1 MDMPENLRKALVT
14 LTEEVSSSRLME
26 EARRISFRYRDRG
39 EPQQFI
45 QSRSEALAYAV
56 ARMPATYGAVSSAL
70 AYTLTAL
77 EGWGEEMG
85 SLLDVGAGTGA
96 ATWAA
101 DGLVALQKVV
111 CVERETMMRQ
121 IGTTIMAFGSEALQN
136 AMWIECDIASQPIP
150 SRGDLVI
157 ASYVLNE
164 LNVQSQAEVSEKL
177 WDCAEKLLLIVEPG
191 TPEGY
196 RTIERVRTIL
206 LQRGAHIVAPCPH
219 ENPCPM
225 LEQDWCH
232 FSCRIP
238 RSQLHRLSKGGEAP
252 YEDEKYA
259 YVALARERGPLNEGG
274 RILRHPQIAKG
285 IVRIQL
291 CTEEGITWKTL
302 SKRDGEA
309 YKRVRKAKC
318 GDWVE

>member
-1 MDMPENLRKALVT
+1 MDMPENLREALVY
-14 LTEEVSSSRLME
+14 LTEEVSSSRLVE
-26 EARRISFRYRDRG
+26 EARRISLRYRDRRDS
-39 EPQQFI
+39 QQFI

-70 AYTLTAL
+70 TYALRAL
-77 EGWGEEMG
+77 EGWGAEIT

-101 DGLVALQKVV
+101 DGQLALQKVD
-111 CVERETMMRQ
+111 CVEREAMMRQ
-121 IGTTIMAFGSEALQN
+121 IGTTIMAYGSEALQN
-136 AMWIECDIASQPIP
+136 ARWIDCDIVSQPIP
-150 SRGDLVI
+150 SQGDLVI
-157 ASYVLNE
+157 ASYLLNE
-164 LNVQSQAEVSEKL
+164 LNVQSQAEVAEKL
-177 WDCAEKLLLIVEPG
+177 WDCAGQLLLIVEPG

-206 LQRGAHIVAPCPH
+206 LQRGARIIAPCPH

-225 LEQDWCH
+225 MEQDWCH

-259 YVALARERGPLNEGG
+259 YVALARERGPLKEGG

-285 IVRIQL
+285 IVRIEL
-291 CTEEGITWKTL
+291 CTKDGVTWKTL

-309 YKRVRKAKC
+309 YKRARKAKC
-318 GDWVE
+318 GDWAE